1 METTA
6 ADTPAGSEPGAP
18 LRWTD
23 NYSLGFGPMDDTH
36 KEFVERVAAVQQ
48 AGDDRLLAA
57 FDALAEHLTAHF
69 EQEDQW
75 MRETDFPPRDC
86 HIDEHARVM
95 ESVVAVRARV
105 AEGDLDNG
113 RRLADALADWFP
125 GHADYLDSALSHW
138 MFKRRFGGKPV
149 VIRRE
154 AISVTAGVATKQD

>member
-1 METTA
+1 MESTA
-6 ADTPAGSEPGAP
+6 VDPPPAEEPAP
-18 LRWTD
+18 PLHWTD
-23 NYSLGFGPMDDTH
+23 NYVLGFAPMDETH
-36 KEFVERVAAVQQ
+36 QEFVERVAAVQT
-48 AGDDRLLAA
+48 AGDEALLPA
-57 FDALAEHLTAHF
+57 FDALAEHLKAHF
-69 EQEDQW
+69 AQEDQW

-105 AEGDLDNG
+105 AEGDLANG
-113 RRLADALADWFP
+113 RRLAEALADWFP

-154 AISVTAGVATKQD
+154 ATAAGK